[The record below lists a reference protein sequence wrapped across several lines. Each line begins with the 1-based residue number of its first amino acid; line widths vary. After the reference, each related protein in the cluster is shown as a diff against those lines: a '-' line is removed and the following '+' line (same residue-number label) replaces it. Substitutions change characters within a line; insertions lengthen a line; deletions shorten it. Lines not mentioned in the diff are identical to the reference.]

1 MIKKSIRGLVL
12 LGGDFLYLR
21 NQVEGNFITDETE
34 HGGKYMYAKRAI
46 ESFFNLL
53 EEYEMPVT
61 LRAAD
66 ELREFFDKIKH
77 REIGTRFSKAE
88 AAELRNIIVSLEKTF
103 WAEVAGI
110 HSFFTT
116 DKKILIDKLTSD
128 CEMLFP
134 EGIFGELSEIAK
146 YDVKEAGMCI
156 AFERSTAAAFHIL
169 RATEDILRM
178 LYCCCVKRGRV
189 KVLTW
194 GNITKDLEKKRKK
207 PSNGIMKNLDYIRS
221 NFRNP
226 TIHPEVRHDIE
237 EAQSLFILS
246 IDVISKMIKDPLWKQ

>member
-21 NQVEGNFITDETE
+21 SQEEGDLITNKTE
-34 HGGKYMYAKRAI
+34 YGGKSSYAKGTI
-46 ESFFNLL
+46 ETFLNLL

-66 ELREFFDKIKH
+66 ELREFYDKIKD
-77 REIGTRFSKAE
+77 REIGTRFTKNE
-88 AAELRNIIVSLEKTF
+88 GIELKSIIMELQKTF
-103 WAEVAGI
+103 WAEAGGI

-116 DKKILIDKLTSD
+116 DKKILIDKLTSNH
-128 CEMLFP
+128 EALFP
-134 EGIFGELSEIAK
+134 EGVFDELSEIAK

-189 KVLTW
+189 KVSTW

-207 PSNGIMKNLDYIRS
+207 PSNAIMKNLDYIRS

-237 EAQSLFILS
+237 EAQSLFILC

>member
-1 MIKKSIRGLVL
+1 MLMKLRG
-12 LGGDFLYLR
+12 
-21 NQVEGNFITDETE
+21 
-34 HGGKYMYAKRAI
+34 GGKYVYATGAI
-46 ESFFNLL
+46 EGFLSAL
-53 EEYEMPVT
+53 EEYEMSVT

-66 ELREFFDKIKH
+66 DLREFFNIIKE
-77 REIGTRFSKAE
+77 REIGARFTKDE
-88 AAELRNIIVSLEKTF
+88 AKELGEIIMSLQKTF
-103 WAEVAGI
+103 WAESAGI
-110 HSFFTT
+110 HCFFTT
-116 DKKILIDKLTSD
+116 DKKISIDKLTSYY
-128 CEMLFP
+128 ETLFP
-134 EGIFGELSEIAK
+134 KGIFGELSEIAK

-156 AFERSTAAAFHIL
+156 AFGRSTAAAFHIL

-189 KVLTW
+189 KVLAW

-207 PSNGIMKNLDYIRS
+207 PSNAIMKNLDYIRS

-237 EAQSLFILS
+237 EAQSLFILC

>member
-1 MIKKSIRGLVL
+1 MIKKPIKSLVL
-12 LGGDFLYLR
+12 LGGQFLYLR
-21 NQVEGNFITDETE
+21 NQSEGDFIGDEAKY
-34 HGGKYMYAKRAI
+34 GGKYVRATGAI
-46 ESFFNLL
+46 KDFLYTL
-53 EEYEMPVT
+53 EEHEMFVT

-66 ELREFFDKIKH
+66 DLREFLDKIKNK
-77 REIGTRFSKAE
+77 EIAARFTKDE
-88 AAELRNIIVSLEKTF
+88 AQELRKIIMSLEKTF
-103 WAEVAGI
+103 WAEAEGI
-110 HSFFTT
+110 HCFFTT
-116 DKKILIDKLTSD
+116 DKKISIDKLTSYY
-128 CEMLFP
+128 ETLFP
-134 EGIFGELSEIAK
+134 NGVFGELSEIAK

-156 AFERSTAAAFHIL
+156 AFGRSTAAAFHIL

-178 LYCCCVKRGRV
+178 LYYCCVKRGRV

-207 PSNGIMKNLDYIRS
+207 PSNAIMKNLDYIRS

-237 EAQSLFILS
+237 EAQSLFILC